1 MEIEEENT
9 NNTKMKD
16 ARNENPPEEETWQEK
31 VYHVMKCVVRIVLLV
46 LFYRFISY

>member
-1 MEIEEENT
+1 MNIEFDEENT
-9 NNTKMKD
+9 KNAAT
-16 ARNENPPEEETWQEK
+16 NENPPEEETWQEK